1 VSSAKPV
8 RAVSLSASS
17 KPQGGVSATSKILLR
32 KSQFEQRKSSARS
45 KSQCASLYLSPRS
58 NGPPLYEFKQK
69 SMRAHRERRHLCHS
83 IWALLSSRAAT
94 TIPTRH
100 VVSLTSQIWRFPS
113 TTATT
118 HSWSCILTPSTPQD
132 SQASV
137 QSSLTNRAGHGSC
150 RRRQFPKVSLV
161 AWRMRLR
168 LPSITWKF

>member
-1 VSSAKPV
+1 MRKVYTY
-8 RAVSLSASS
+8 L
-17 KPQGGVSATSKILLR
+17 QGAMT
-32 KSQFEQRKSSARS
+32 
-45 KSQCASLYLSPRS
+45 
-58 NGPPLYEFKQK
+58 PPLYEFQQK

-118 HSWSCILTPSTPQD
+118 HSWSCIPTPPTPPD

-150 RRRQFPKVSLV
+150 RRRQFPKVSFV

-168 LPSITWKF
+168 LPSKKRRVRVFAGVSQGRVVIFEYILFWR